1 MKQITKPVTQIFALC
16 LEKIPGYNG
25 DISRFE
31 KIFSDMVCSNLW
43 SKNECIKRINEM
55 KRKEAE
61 VLLLST
67 IREALGLK
75 KQRQQDIMKY
85 VERANKRKVT
95 MDAKKGNTK

>member
-1 MKQITKPVTQIFALC
+1 
-16 LEKIPGYNG
+16 
-25 DISRFE
+25 
-31 KIFSDMVCSNLW
+31 
-43 SKNECIKRINEM
+43 M

-95 MDAKKGNTK
+95 MDAKKGKTK